1 MSNRVA
7 KSRELLNSLDIDLI
21 DRLCKV
27 LLIELGEGE
36 STVEREAIEQLLLG
50 DYDAAKQSCLREPTN
65 EFLAAVSCISSAY
78 RSPMIADSVL
88 RDAARHVAEAAKR
101 KTELRINQA
110 FSQILMQSKSDRCQG
125 ELGQSA

>member
-1 MSNRVA
+1 
-7 KSRELLNSLDIDLI
+7 
-21 DRLCKV
+21 
-27 LLIELGEGE
+27 
-36 STVEREAIEQLLLG
+36 
-50 DYDAAKQSCLREPTN
+50 
-65 EFLAAVSCISSAY
+65 
-78 RSPMIADSVL
+78 MIADSVL